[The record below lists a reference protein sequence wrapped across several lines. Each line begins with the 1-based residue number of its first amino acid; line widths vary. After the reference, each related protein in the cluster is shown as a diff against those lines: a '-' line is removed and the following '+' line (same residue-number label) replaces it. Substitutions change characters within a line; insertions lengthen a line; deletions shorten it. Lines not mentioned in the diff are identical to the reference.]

1 MSNKTLTITD
11 NRTGKTF
18 DFEIKDGSCGPAVAD
33 LTSFYDKTG
42 MFVYD
47 PGFKST
53 SVKEIKK
60 YDRAIFLKK
69 YIEFIKSLKKSDL
82 T

>member
-1 MSNKTLTITD
+1 MSKKTLTITD

-18 DFEIKDGSCGPAVAD
+18 DFEIKNGSCGPAVAD
-33 LTSFYDKTG
+33 LTTFYDKTG

-53 SVKEIKK
+53 ASCSSSVPVRLVLVVLVARIPL
-60 YDRAIFLKK
+60 RTHA
-69 YIEFIKSLKKSDL
+69 SA
-82 T
+82 

>member
-18 DFEIKDGSCGPAVAD
+18 DFEIKNGSCGPAVAD
-33 LTSFYDKTG
+33 LTTFYDKTG

-53 SVKEIKK
+53 AS
-60 YDRAIFLKK
+60 
-69 YIEFIKSLKKSDL
+69 
-82 T
+82 